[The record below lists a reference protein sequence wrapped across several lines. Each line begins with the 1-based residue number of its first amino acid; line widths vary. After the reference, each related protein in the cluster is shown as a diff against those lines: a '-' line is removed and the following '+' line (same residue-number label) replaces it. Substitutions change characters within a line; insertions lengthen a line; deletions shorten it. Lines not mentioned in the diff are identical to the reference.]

1 MKHIQQKH
9 LERYADL
16 LLEVGLNV
24 QKGDKIKVGVSPQ
37 TLEFVRAVDERAWKL
52 GAVDVHHSFQDSE
65 LTKNFYNYASDE
77 AIEWYP
83 EYEVVHQEEM
93 FKAGY
98 HVLGMSAPNPLAL
111 KSVDPKVIGRRQAV
125 VSPKTKRLM
134 KYTME
139 NRNKW
144 CVAIVPT
151 QEWADAVFPGDPD
164 ALTKLTDLWVKMY
177 RLDEDNCVE
186 LWREHNRKLKARE
199 AWLNEMDFDYL
210 IYEAPG
216 TDLTVGLAKGHRWIG
231 GSSNLKGS
239 GEEFM
244 ANMPTEEVF
253 TMPDKYRIDGTLKAT
268 KALNV
273 RGKIVDGM
281 RFVFKGG
288 RLESFEATEN
298 YEVLEDLL
306 NTDENARRL
315 GEVAIVS
322 VDSPINQA
330 GVLFLN
336 TLLDEN
342 ASCHFAFGNAYAENL
357 PGSENF
363 DEAQQDKAGMND
375 SAIHVDFMVGSDK
388 LNIIGVKK
396 DGTRVDVLKNGEFV
410 GK

>member
-1 MKHIQQKH
+1 MNHIQKKH

-24 QKGDKIKVGVSPQ
+24 KKGDKIRVGVTPE
-37 TLEFVRAVDERAWKL
+37 TLDFVRAVHERAWKL
-52 GAVDVHHSFQDSE
+52 GAVDVYNTFSDTEMVKS
-65 LTKNFYNYASDE
+65 FYNHASDE
-77 AIEWYP
+77 AIAWYP
-83 EYEVVHQEEM
+83 DYEVDHSEEM
-93 FKAGY
+93 MKAGY
-98 HVLGMSAPNPLAL
+98 HVLNIGAPNPLAM
-111 KSVDPKVIGRRQAV
+111 KEVDPKVIGRRQAV

-151 QEWADAVFPGDPD
+151 QEWADAVFPGDPE
-164 ALTKLTDLWVKMY
+164 ALTKLTNLWIQMY
-177 RLDEDNCVE
+177 RLDDDNCVE
-186 LWREHNRKLKARE
+186 LWKEHNRRLKARE
-199 AWLNEMDFDYL
+199 TWLNEMNFDHL

-216 TDLTVGLAKGHRWIG
+216 TNLTVGLAKGHKWVG

-253 TMPDKYRIDGTLKAT
+253 TMPDKYRVDGTLAAT

-281 RFVFKGG
+281 KFVFKGG

-306 NTDENARRL
+306 NTDENAKRL

-322 VDSPINQA
+322 IDSPINQA

-342 ASCHFAFGNAYAENL
+342 ASCHFAFGNAYSENL
-357 PGSENF
+357 PGSEGF
-363 DEAQQDKAGMND
+363 SEAEADKAGMND

-388 LNIIGVKK
+388 LCITGVKK
-396 DGTRVDVLKNGEFV
+396 DGTRVEVLKNGEFV
-410 GK
+410 GM

>member
-1 MKHIQQKH
+1 MNHIQKKH

-24 QKGDKIKVGVSPQ
+24 KKGDKIELGVSPEN
-37 TLEFVRAVDERAWKL
+37 LEFVRAVNERAWKL
-52 GAVDVHHSFQDSE
+52 GAVDIHHNFGDTE
-65 LTKNFYNYASDE
+65 LTKNFYNHACDE
-77 AIEWYP
+77 AIAWYP
-83 EYEVVHQEEM
+83 EFKVDYDEEM
-93 FKAGY
+93 LKAGY
-98 HVLGMSAPNPLAL
+98 HMLNISAPNPLAM
-111 KSVDPKVIGRRQAV
+111 KSVDPKVIGRRQSV
-125 VSPKTKRLM
+125 VSQMNKRLM

-144 CVAIVPT
+144 CIAIIPT
-151 QEWADAVFPGDPD
+151 PEWADAVFPNDPD
-164 ALTKLTDLWVKMY
+164 ALTKLTDLWVQMY
-177 RLDEDNCVE
+177 RLDEDNCVQ
-186 LWREHNRKLKARE
+186 LWKEHNRRLKARE
-199 AWLNEMDFDYL
+199 AWLNDMDFDHL

-216 TDLTVGLAKGHRWIG
+216 TKLTVGLVKGHRWVG

-253 TMPDKYRIDGTLKAT
+253 TMPDKYRVDGTLKAT

-281 RFVFKGG
+281 SFEFKNG
-288 RLESFEATEN
+288 RLEHFEATEN
-298 YEVLEDLL
+298 YEVLKDLL
-306 NTDENARRL
+306 ATDENSRRL

-342 ASCHFAFGNAYAENL
+342 ASCHFAFGNAYGENL
-357 PGSENF
+357 PGSEDF
-363 DEAQQDKAGMND
+363 DEAQQDRAGMND
-375 SAIHVDFMVGSDK
+375 SSIHVDFMVGSDK
-388 LNIIGVKK
+388 LHITGVKK
-396 DGTRVDVLKNGEFV
+396 DGTRIDILKNGEFV
-410 GK
+410 GI